1 MCANHYITSDM
12 KLEPM
17 GGNMKAWVWIANDFA
32 DEEVNGKIE
41 KFAVRFKD
49 VETAT
54 AFSESF
60 GDCAVSCVFLVYFMI
75 KNYLT
80 AFCMI

>member
-12 KLEPM
+12 KLEAM
-17 GGNMKAWVWIANDFA
+17 GDNMKAWVWLANDFA
-32 DEEVNGKIE
+32 DGESKVE

-60 GDCAVSCVFLVYFMI
+60 GDCAVSLLFSVSLFI
-75 KNYLT
+75 
-80 AFCMI
+80 

>member
-32 DEEVNGKIE
+32 DEEVNGKVE

-60 GDCAVSCVFLVYFMI
+60 GDCAVSLVYFMI

-80 AFCMI
+80 AYRMI